1 VALGRNGDAR
11 TDHFYTA
18 ISKRLTSIEST
29 ICFKAYCGEYR
40 TAAAFGLYALFQLSK
55 HLLLDWNG
63 NKLQFIGN
71 YALVYNH
78 FDGIRHGYIL
88 VKKLR

>member
-18 ISKRLTSIEST
+18 ISNRLTSIEST
-29 ICFKAYCGEYR
+29 ICFKEYCGEYR

-55 HLLLDWNG
+55 HPLLDWNG
-63 NKLQFIGN
+63 NQLQFVGN
-71 YALVYNH
+71 YALVYNQ
-78 FDGIRHGYIL
+78 FDGIRHGFIL